1 MRFTVLTL
9 FPDQVTDFLSKS
21 IIGRALEKGIIHIN
35 AVDIRDF
42 AVNSYGKVDDT
53 LYGGGT
59 GMLMQCDPVYDAYEY
74 AVKNFHEG
82 NKPYTIYVS
91 PKGNVFSQSI
101 AKKYSTYEDILIICG
116 HYEGI
121 DSRVI
126 DEICD
131 EELSI
136 GDYVLTGG
144 EIVDEEIS
152 IGDYVLTGGEI
163 AAVVIVDS
171 VSRMIE
177 GVLPNE
183 DAYTN
188 ESHMNGL
195 LEAPQYTKPEVWH
208 GVSVPEVLLSG
219 NKAEIESYNY
229 AASVLETAERRPDLF
244 RKTEFSSEDIE
255 KVLAI
260 KRHK

>member
-21 IIGRALEKGIIHIN
+21 IIGRAIEKGIIQVN

-59 GMLMQCDPVYDAYEY
+59 GMLMQCDPVYDAYVY
-74 AVKNFHEG
+74 AVKNFHDG

-91 PKGNVFSQSI
+91 PKGNVFSQNI
-101 AKKYSTYEDILIICG
+101 AKKYSMFEDILIICG

-126 DEICD
+126 DEI
-131 EELSI
+131 
-136 GDYVLTGG
+136 
-144 EIVDEEIS
+144 VDEEIS

-163 AAVVIVDS
+163 ASVVIVDS

-195 LEAPQYTKPEVWH
+195 LEAPQYTKPDVWH

-219 NKAEIESYNY
+219 NKAEIEAYNY
-229 AASVLETAERRPDLF
+229 AASVLETAEKRPDLF

>member
-126 DEICD
+126 DEI
-131 EELSI
+131 
-136 GDYVLTGG
+136 
-144 EIVDEEIS
+144 VDEEIS

-163 AAVVIVDS
+163 ASVVIVDS

-229 AASVLETAERRPDLF
+229 AASVLETAEKRPDLF